1 MTEAPTA
8 DRRTTPQP
16 GSYNL
21 IDSKSAGE
29 QISLS
34 GTVYSDHLSAP
45 LPVPIG
51 GSRVHSSECIWLRAV
66 AGREDL
72 VSAKSLAPRVL
83 ARDG

>member
-34 GTVYSDHLSAP
+34 GTVPA
-45 LPVPIG
+45 IT
-51 GSRVHSSECIWLRAV
+51 
-66 AGREDL
+66 
-72 VSAKSLAPRVL
+72 
-83 ARDG
+83 